1 MLPIFIFC
9 FSNRGLKLDWLE
21 VPDLKEVLD
30 LWDLQLSEFYLKKEL
45 EVTDLESEIPSEFLT
60 NELSLL
66 VSLKL

>member
-1 MLPIFIFC
+1 
-9 FSNRGLKLDWLE
+9 LKLDWLE